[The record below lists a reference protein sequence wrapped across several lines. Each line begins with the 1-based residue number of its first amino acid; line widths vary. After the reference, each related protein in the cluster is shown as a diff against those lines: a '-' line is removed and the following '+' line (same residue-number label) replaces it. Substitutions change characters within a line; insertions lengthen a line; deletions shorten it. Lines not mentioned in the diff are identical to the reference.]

1 MLERYATIKY
11 FEEIF
16 GFILLGIIIVVALL
30 LYVIARIL
38 WKISEWKEQRRK
50 KRERKE
56 DPDGT

>member
-1 MLERYATIKY
+1 MLEKYAAIKY

-16 GFILLGIIIVVALL
+16 GFILLGIIIAVALL
-30 LYVIARIL
+30 FFVITRIL
-38 WKISEWKEQRRK
+38 WKISEWKERRRK